1 MDVDALLN
9 AKTLRRWDELFTEKL
24 FNIPIGTT
32 GYFSCMHSFGICPN
46 EIPRTDDMYRKESSV
61 SALPHVRTSLLIVN
75 ARDDPLF
82 PPSVFPSAEFIR
94 ANSHLIFASTR
105 YGGHV
110 AWAEG
115 GLSWPQD
122 VTYMD
127 RVALDWIQA
136 HIRTPR
142 HAPELPV

>member
-1 MDVDALLN
+1 MA
-9 AKTLRRWDELFTEKL
+9 
-24 FNIPIGTT
+24 
-32 GYFSCMHSFGICPN
+32 
-46 EIPRTDDMYRKESSV
+46 
-61 SALPHVRTSLLIVN
+61 ALPHVRTPLLIVN

-115 GLSWPQD
+115 GLPWPRD

-136 HIRTPR
+136 HVRTSR